1 MDKTVIAEASSTSL
15 LAKLRHEQTD
25 WLRLGLEQKLEVIVR
40 HKSEFPSKIR
50 HCIDS
55 IADSSQST
63 PQQSWV
69 TLQKAITK
77 FFLPKLRP
85 WGGLDNDVDTKEE
98 AEVAIRV
105 FPTVLQNEESLR
117 QSDNPIGAAMS
128 SLKAL
133 PFVPMLA
140 ELGRELGVLREDEPH
155 ELVPRY
161 DLFLSVSILTFNPE
175 YDSREFDRQLDEA
188 LLSVLVGVKE
198 KNLMR
203 KEIIDRMCI
212 HTDFLYDKPNRI
224 EKRVRFL
231 LNWDPTII
239 KKDGKH
245 EILLHRYVGSW
256 DSHKMPTFKIFQAIF
271 ELGVFYYPEDFG
283 FMFHSDLIAQ
293 QTCFE
298 IACETFGDKKVRK
311 MVDEII
317 LQYIQGRRDKMNH
330 MLFAAASNEAIHLEG
345 LYTLFRLN
353 VTMKAPSGSKR
364 KSRKRTIQDVA
375 AN

>member
-1 MDKTVIAEASSTSL
+1 MTLSRASEFQTL
-15 LAKLRHEQTD
+15 WTD

-40 HKSEFPSKIR
+40 HKSEFPSKFR

-69 TLQKAITK
+69 TLQKEITK

-161 DLFLSVSILTFNPE
+161 DIFLSVSILTF
-175 YDSREFDRQLDEA
+175 
-188 LLSVLVGVKE
+188 
-198 KNLMR
+198 
-203 KEIIDRMCI
+203 
-212 HTDFLYDKPNRI
+212 
-224 EKRVRFL
+224 
-231 LNWDPTII
+231 
-239 KKDGKH
+239 
-245 EILLHRYVGSW
+245 
-256 DSHKMPTFKIFQAIF
+256 
-271 ELGVFYYPEDFG
+271 
-283 FMFHSDLIAQ
+283 
-293 QTCFE
+293 
-298 IACETFGDKKVRK
+298 
-311 MVDEII
+311 
-317 LQYIQGRRDKMNH
+317 
-330 MLFAAASNEAIHLEG
+330 
-345 LYTLFRLN
+345 
-353 VTMKAPSGSKR
+353 
-364 KSRKRTIQDVA
+364 
-375 AN
+375 

>member
-1 MDKTVIAEASSTSL
+1 
-15 LAKLRHEQTD
+15 
-25 WLRLGLEQKLEVIVR
+25 
-40 HKSEFPSKIR
+40 
-50 HCIDS
+50 
-55 IADSSQST
+55 
-63 PQQSWV
+63 
-69 TLQKAITK
+69 LQKEITK

-140 ELGRELGVLREDEPH
+140 ELGRELGVFEPH

-212 HTDFLYDKPNRI
+212 QAKSNRK
-224 EKRVRFL
+224 E
-231 LNWDPTII
+231 
-239 KKDGKH
+239 
-245 EILLHRYVGSW
+245 GSI
-256 DSHKMPTFKIFQAIF
+256 SAK
-271 ELGVFYYPEDFG
+271 LGSYHHQKG
-283 FMFHSDLIAQ
+283 WK
-293 QTCFE
+293 T
-298 IACETFGDKKVRK
+298 
-311 MVDEII
+311 
-317 LQYIQGRRDKMNH
+317 
-330 MLFAAASNEAIHLEG
+330 
-345 LYTLFRLN
+345 
-353 VTMKAPSGSKR
+353 
-364 KSRKRTIQDVA
+364 
-375 AN
+375 